1 MKIRYCALTQQS
13 VTRLTFRCHA
23 LTNPINFVMR
33 QHRNPQVRV
42 ELHRPLGPNP
52 TLCEDARG
60 TMPREKRQGFQK
72 DMRKSKVSAL
82 L

>member
-1 MKIRYCALTQQS
+1 
-13 VTRLTFRCHA
+13 
-23 LTNPINFVMR
+23 MR